1 MKRPGQG
8 RRRGPSVRAESGGTG
23 RRQDARPEQ
32 GCGGS
37 ASNQTGCD
45 PLQKTQ
51 TGLQENGKIQKFQ
64 NQAKAKQIENHRHI
78 SRTLLCSS
86 RLS

>member
-1 MKRPGQG
+1 MKRLGQG

-23 RRQDARPEQ
+23 RRQDARPGQ

-45 PLQKTQ
+45 PLQQ
-51 TGLQENGKIQKFQ
+51 TEENGKIQKFQ